1 MDMTA
6 ALGPPEAQESEG
18 AALQDVFRIHCFGC
32 GALNAHGLQIKSR
45 WQGDELVCRWRP
57 QAFHIGHPGMVYGGT
72 IASVIDCHAIWT
84 AMAALCRDTAHDLAS
99 GPPPFA
105 FVTGRLAVS
114 YLKPMAI
121 DAEMELRARVIDQ
134 GERKSIVA
142 CQVLQNGVECVNA
155 EVVTVRIKSPM
166 PSPDSPG

>member
-1 MDMTA
+1 MDMA
-6 ALGPPEAQESEG
+6 AAPPPPESAG
-18 AALQDVFRIHCFGC
+18 AALQDVFKIHCYGC
-32 GALNAHGLQIKSR
+32 GALNAHGLRIKSR
-45 WQGDELVCRWRP
+45 WQEDELVCHWRP

-84 AMAALCRDTAHDLAS
+84 AMATLCRDTAHDLAS

-105 FVTGRLAVS
+105 FVTGKLAVS
-114 YLKPMAI
+114 FLKPMAI

-142 CQVLQNGVECVNA
+142 CQVFQNGVECVKA
-155 EVVTVRIKSPM
+155 EVVTVRIKVPPSLPASPA
-166 PSPDSPG
+166 